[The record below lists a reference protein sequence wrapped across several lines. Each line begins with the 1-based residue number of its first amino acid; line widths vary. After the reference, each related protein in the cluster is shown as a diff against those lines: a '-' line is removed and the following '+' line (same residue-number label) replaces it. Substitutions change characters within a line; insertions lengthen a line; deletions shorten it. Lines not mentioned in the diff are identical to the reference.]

1 MKHIIFFGIII
12 IPGIFLYS
20 CEKSKKIRYY
30 NLNIELSEPIPNIRE
45 ADPLPD
51 YLKVFANYT
60 DTSWS
65 NELFVP
71 EVTFVRTDIKSA
83 NSAKLEPPLTWINKR
98 RKGIK
103 MLPSEYLKED
113 YNNLIN
119 KLVTPKILT
128 EAKEKNKEPITETT
142 DYGNNAFS
150 LNIYK
155 VEPDSIPVSATTLKD
170 KITRKLSG
178 TKGNI
183 TIRLRIVNTP
193 VDQGET
199 PIFPN
204 DRDTAENQDSL
215 EQKANTVIIDD
226 KENRQSITKPE
237 REPEPEPEP
246 VPDPDPKIVTA
257 DSFDEYL
264 RKIGDQ
270 SISYD
275 LKKNLKAGI
284 IEKYFAGENF
294 LVVTIGINGT
304 EVAHQK
310 VTDFIE
316 DLSQRKFNFEILDKK
331 TDDNQKITTLKIREL

>member
-1 MKHIIFFGIII
+1 MKKHLILFGFII
-12 IPGIFLYS
+12 IPGMFLNS
-20 CEKSKKIRYY
+20 CEESKKIRYY
-30 NLNIELSEPIPNIRE
+30 NLDIELSEPIPNIRE

-60 DTSWS
+60 DTSCS
-65 NELFVP
+65 HELFVP

-128 EAKEKNKEPITETT
+128 EAKGKIKDPTT
-142 DYGNNAFS
+142 GTTGYGNNTFS
-150 LNIYK
+150 LNVYK
-155 VEPDSIPVSATTLKD
+155 VEPDSVKALKD

-183 TIRLRIVNTP
+183 TIRMKIVNTP
-193 VDQGET
+193 VDQGDT
-199 PIFPN
+199 PIRPN

-215 EQKANTVIIDD
+215 EQKANAVIIDD

-237 REPEPEPEP
+237 REPEPKP
-246 VPDPDPKIVTA
+246 VRVPDPKIITA
-257 DSFDEYL
+257 NSLKLEEYFQ
-264 RKIGDQ
+264 KIGDQ
-270 SISYD
+270 SVLYD
-275 LKKNLKAGI
+275 LKENLKAGI
-284 IEKYFAGENF
+284 IEKYFAGENS

-310 VTDFIE
+310 VKDFIE
-316 DLSQRKFNFEILDKK
+316 DLSQRNFDFKVLDKE
-331 TDDNQKITTLKIREL
+331 TDDSQKITTLKIKEL